1 MDRFIAVVYGCC
13 LRDISSIL
21 NCFCVN
27 VKEKGSLTLTANFNF
42 LALSTVIEND
52 CKLTVLYGHNKSTL
66 KFFRVFGIYH
76 VHVRK
81 FSPRLACKL
90 IYSNFTTTVA
100 VTTRIVT
107 LQSYSSIGLA
117 K

>member
-1 MDRFIAVVYGCC
+1 M
-13 LRDISSIL
+13 
-21 NCFCVN
+21 
-27 VKEKGSLTLTANFNF
+27 LTANFNF

-66 KFFRVFGIYH
+66 KFFRVFVIYH
-76 VHVRK
+76 VYVRK
-81 FSPRLACKL
+81 FSPRLVCKL
-90 IYSNFTTTVA
+90 IYSNFTTTTTTTTVV
-100 VTTRIVT
+100 VTTRIIT